1 MGRLLK
7 ESFDKVVDRASPILL
22 DTVLGHY
29 RERYKKVGM
38 YEHRVYPG
46 IQQMLSQLYEMRYRL
61 FVATSKPEVFATQ
74 ILHHFGLAGYFEKIY
89 GAELDGTRSE
99 KSDLIKYIL
108 ETNSIKEPS
117 LMVGDRKFDVIG
129 ALNNGIDALGVTYGY
144 GSKEELTEAG
154 AHHLCQSPDELYR
167 WIAHEK
173 KL

>member
-1 MGRLLK
+1 MRSNDMNPLPKPRKKNYRIVFFDLDGTLIDPKEGITKSVQFALEKINAHVPTADQLEWCIGPPLK
-7 ESFDKVVDRASPILL
+7 ESFAKLVDRASPILL

-99 KSDLIKYIL
+99 KSD
-108 ETNSIKEPS
+108 
-117 LMVGDRKFDVIG
+117 
-129 ALNNGIDALGVTYGY
+129 
-144 GSKEELTEAG
+144 
-154 AHHLCQSPDELYR
+154 
-167 WIAHEK
+167 
-173 KL
+173 